1 MSLKLS
7 KSVPGLVVEA
17 GELDNRMGMFEQSNA
32 YNPDAPGISAKLS
45 KGKDPFASIN
55 LDPRADATLP
65 FQKSEPAKDCG
76 YMEKSDLEDAL
87 DALCK
92 ADDDDEEEE
101 DPDPAATEAA
111 KEEKKGNPPEK
122 PTGDMPDFGKSGAG
136 SRGGKVIG
144 KTRSGK
150 PIYDS
155 HDHKGHTGF
164 SKQDHK
170 DAGSAHAKA
179 MNAIHKELGGD
190 TPNGRNQDKL
200 TDHMEQ
206 LEMHDESAKKMKK
219 SEEAGDF
226 GKSGGAG
233 SRGGKVV
240 GRTSSGKPKYESERR
255 QIAGI
260 HGVKV
265 HRADWSDGTS
275 NYHVSVGGNW
285 DSGHQTPEA
294 ATKRMEELATKRGWK
309 KSEEAG
315 DVSTNGEDP
324 KLKRHKR
331 QFDKLRKLHE
341 NSTELQKKSL
351 RGERVA
357 ARLKKCIID
366 EVRSVIK
373 GYGAENLIDTHGEQF
388 MSDADKEVL
397 NFIRSI
403 ERLDVD
409 LCPTHNPPVPRSYA
423 SHKSMTAE
431 QEEFFIAEKAFD

>member
-45 KGKDPFASIN
+45 KGKDPFASVN
-55 LDPRADATLP
+55 LDLRADATLP

-87 DALCK
+87 EALCK
-92 ADDDDEEEE
+92 ADEDDEEEE

-122 PTGDMPDFGKSGAG
+122 PTGDMPDFGKSEEALDDLIKGAGEG
-136 SRGGKVIG
+136 SRGGKIVG
-144 KTRSGK
+144 HTRSGK

-155 HDHKGHTGF
+155 FSHPSHKEFSANDHHDAAGVHYGKADRARKQENKDAHSGMADPHSVKAEDMDYENPPKPRNFSDKDHKVLSSMKPMGDHYLHPTDKNTAIMKF
-164 SKQDHK
+164 SDFH
-170 DAGSAHAKA
+170 AGPSTHPYE
-179 MNAIHKELGGD
+179 H
-190 TPNGRNQDKL
+190 
-200 TDHMEQ
+200 
-206 LEMHDESAKKMKK
+206 
-219 SEEAGDF
+219 
-226 GKSGGAG
+226 
-233 SRGGKVV
+233 VV
-240 GRTSSGKPKYESERR
+240 GDK
-255 QIAGI
+255 
-260 HGVKV
+260 KV
-265 HRADWSDGTS
+265 GYFKTAKEALA
-275 NYHVSVGGNW
+275 SVMHKN
-285 DSGHQTPEA
+285 PF
-294 ATKRMEELATKRGWK
+294 KR
-309 KSEEAG
+309 SVDAG
-315 DVSTNGEDP
+315 DVSVNGEDP
-324 KLKRHKR
+324 KIKRHKR
-331 QFDKLRKLHE
+331 QFDELRRLHE

-351 RGERVA
+351 RGERTA

-366 EVRSVIK
+366 EVRLVIK

-431 QEEFFIAEKAFD
+431 QEESFIAGKAFD